1 MKYHEAED
9 PERLGCAD
17 LSVGGGH
24 GELHVA
30 VGDVRLA
37 VVEAA
42 AAEELLAHSRKSS
55 IAANNQV
62 SLDLLH
68 GPV

>member
-1 MKYHEAED
+1 M
-9 PERLGCAD
+9 
-17 LSVGGGH
+17 
-24 GELHVA
+24 
-30 VGDVRLA
+30 GDVGLA

-42 AAEELLAHSRKSS
+42 AAQELLAHGRKSS

>member
-1 MKYHEAED
+1 MRLIKVSIYLSD
-9 PERLGCAD
+9 PAD
-17 LSVGGGH
+17 LFIDGGH

-30 VGDVRLA
+30 VGDVGLA

-42 AAEELLAHSRKSS
+42 AAQELLAHSRKSS
-55 IAANNQV
+55 IAANDQV